1 LFIYKGAIRLTDR
14 QRILDSFYKTIIDS
28 VYDMIYLHDLKGN
41 IIDVNQR
48 ALEETGYNWEE
59 ITSMKVFDLHPDV
72 DDPKYDR
79 QNVFDSW
86 ENCEVGE
93 SVSFQVEH
101 IAKDGNFYPV
111 EIDAGKVVNAG
122 QEYMIA
128 FVRDITNR
136 KKKEDRI
143 IYLSYHDVLTD
154 LYNRRYFEEKLETIN
169 QAMLPVTIIMADL
182 NGLKMVNNSYGHTTG
197 DKVLVKAADI
207 LEEQTPEKATVAR
220 FGGDEFVILLPETDN
235 KKAHRVFDNIK
246 AACSVTESDDF
257 PISLGMGIATMT
269 EIDQDIN
276 LIFEKADREMNH
288 NKLLETRSA
297 NHKMV
302 SGLLGALSAKSDE
315 TVEHTERMTQ
325 LAREIGQSLGV
336 HNSQLNRLSLLATLH
351 DIGKTSIPEEVL
363 NKPGPLTK
371 EEWKMIEGHPARG
384 YKIASAT
391 SEFAVIAEEILSH
404 HERWDGKGYPRGLAG
419 KKIPYL
425 ARIITVVDSYDVM
438 ISGRPYQKGISKEE
452 ALKEIEDCAG
462 SQFDPEIAGE
472 FVKLFR
478 GFEI

>member
-1 LFIYKGAIRLTDR
+1 MTDR

-41 IIDVNQR
+41 ILDVNER
-48 ALEETGYNWEE
+48 ALEETGYSWEE
-59 ITSMKVFDLHPDV
+59 ITDMKVFDLHPDV
-72 DDPKYDR
+72 DDPRYDH
-79 QNVFDSW
+79 QKIFESW
-86 ENCEVGE
+86 KSCKVGE

-101 IAKDGNFYPV
+101 LKKDGKKQPV
-111 EIDAGKVVNAG
+111 EIDAGKVENDG

-128 FVRDITNR
+128 FVRDITSR
-136 KKKEDRI
+136 KNKQDRI
-143 IYLSYHDVLTD
+143 MYLSYHDVLTG

-169 QAMLPVTIIMADL
+169 QVNLPVSIIMADL
-182 NGLKMVNNSYGHTTG
+182 NGLKIVNNSSGHATG
-197 DKVLVKAADI
+197 DEVLVKAAEI
-207 LEEQTPEKATVAR
+207 LEAETPEKATVAR

-235 KKAHRVFDNIK
+235 QEAHRIFDDIK
-246 AACSVTESDDF
+246 AACRGTENDDF
-257 PISLGMGIATMT
+257 PVSLGMGIATMT

-325 LAREIGQSLGV
+325 LARRIGQRLGV

-363 NKPGPLTK
+363 NKPGPLSK

-404 HERWDGKGYPRGLAG
+404 HERWDGEGYPRGLAG
-419 KKIPYL
+419 KEIPYL
-425 ARIITVVDSYDVM
+425 ARIITIVDSYDVM
-438 ISGRPYQKGISKEE
+438 ISGRPYQEGMSKEE
-452 ALKEIEDCAG
+452 ALNEIEDCAG

-478 GFEI
+478 GFRE

>member
-1 LFIYKGAIRLTDR
+1 MADS
-14 QRILDSFYKTIIDS
+14 QRILDSFYKKIIDS
-28 VYDMIYLHDLKGN
+28 VYDMIYLHDLRGN
-41 IIDVNQR
+41 IIDVNER
-48 ALEETGYNWEE
+48 ALEETGYTWEE
-59 ITSMKVFDLHPDV
+59 ITDMKVFNLHPDV
-72 DDPKYDR
+72 DVPKYDR
-79 QNVFDSW
+79 QNIYDSW
-86 ENCEVGE
+86 EDCNVGE

-101 IAKDGNFYPV
+101 VGKDGEPIPV
-111 EIDAGKVVNAG
+111 EIDAGKVGNNG

-128 FVRDITNR
+128 FVRDITDRKNKENR
-136 KKKEDRI
+136 I
-143 IYLSYHDVLTD
+143 LYLSYHDVLTG
-154 LYNRRYFEEKLETIN
+154 LYNRRYFEEKLETISE
-169 QAMLPVTIIMADL
+169 AILPVSLIMADL
-182 NGLKMVNNSYGHTTG
+182 NGLKIVNNSYGHTTG
-197 DKVLVKAADI
+197 DKVLVKAANI
-207 LEEQTPEKATVAR
+207 LEEETPEKATVAR
-220 FGGDEFVILLPETDN
+220 FGSDEFVILLPETDN
-235 KKAHRVFDNIK
+235 QEAHRIFDDIK
-246 AACSVTESDDF
+246 TACKATESDEF
-257 PISLGMGIATMT
+257 PVSLGMGIATMT
-269 EIDQDIN
+269 DSEQDIN

-325 LAREIGQSLGV
+325 LARKIGEKLGV

-419 KKIPYL
+419 QDIPYL
-425 ARIITVVDSYDVM
+425 ARIITIVDAYDVM
-438 ISGRPYQKGISKEE
+438 LSGRPYQRGMSKEE
-452 ALKEIEDCAG
+452 ALQEIEDCAG
-462 SQFDPEIAGE
+462 SQFDPEIAEE
-472 FVKLFR
+472 FVELFR
-478 GFEI
+478 

>member
-1 LFIYKGAIRLTDR
+1 LADR

-41 IIDVNQR
+41 IIDVNDR
-48 ALEETGYNWEE
+48 ALKETGYSWEE
-59 ITSMKVFDLHPDV
+59 ITDMKVFDLHPQVSNGRPDYN
-72 DDPKYDR
+72 KEY
-79 QNVFDSW
+79 VFKEW
-86 ENCEVGE
+86 EECAVGD
-93 SVSFQVEH
+93 SVSFEVEH
-101 IAKDGNFYPV
+101 IGKDGEPTPV
-111 EIDAGKVVNAG
+111 EIDAGKVENNG

-128 FVRDITNR
+128 FVRDITAR
-136 KKKEDRI
+136 KNKEDRI
-143 IYLSYHDVLTD
+143 MYLSYHDVLTG
-154 LYNRRYFEEKLETIN
+154 LYNRRYFEEKLETIKEK
-169 QAMLPVTIIMADL
+169 MLPVSIIMADL
-182 NGLKMVNNSYGHTTG
+182 NGLKIVNNSYGHTTG
-197 DKVLVKAADI
+197 DKVLIKAANI
-207 LEEQTPEKATVAR
+207 LEDKTPEKATVAR

-235 KKAHRVFDNIK
+235 KVAHDVFDEIK
-246 AACSVTESDDF
+246 SACKATEVDEF
-257 PISLGMGIATMT
+257 PVSLGMGIATMT
-269 EIDQDIN
+269 DIDQNIN

-288 NKLLETRSA
+288 NKLLETRSS

-325 LAREIGQSLGV
+325 LARKIGEKIEV

-363 NKPGPLTK
+363 NKPGPLTE

-419 KKIPYL
+419 KEIPYL
-425 ARIITVVDSYDVM
+425 ARIITIVDAYDVM
-438 ISGRPYQKGISKEE
+438 LSGRPYQEGMSKEE
-452 ALKEIEDCAG
+452 ALQEIKDCAG
-462 SQFDPEIAGE
+462 SQFDPEIAAE
-472 FVKLFR
+472 FIDLMHD
-478 GFEI
+478 